1 MSEEGEE
8 LIKSQQIQQE
18 LLNNELVQ
26 ALMSTLNITQNIND
40 IIVNERKLF
49 VLNASKGKTIKLFD
63 KAYVK
68 KSINF
73 SIREQILRKYEEYLN
88 FSAQNPSKYTEIL
101 KKDTELILF
110 YLQKVCGLDETKDTA
125 IVKANYETLKPI
137 IDGEMYKLID
147 NVYSTWK
154 SFDTIIDNLN
164 TVISQSKNVLKQE
177 LEKLNNNIIK
187 AKQKEVIF
195 VEETTGQNEQGLTS
209 IEKEHELEEEVYEED
224 VSKHESIDEIKE
236 HISEDGTLIFS

>member
-1 MSEEGEE
+1 MKYVSEEGEE
-8 LIKSQQIQQE
+8 LIKSQQIQQQ

-49 VLNASKGKTIKLFD
+49 VLNASKGKTIPLDD

-73 SIREQILRKYEEYLN
+73 NIREQILKKYEDYLN
-88 FSAQNPSKYTEIL
+88 FSAQNPNKYTEIL
-101 KKDTELILF
+101 NKDTELILF
-110 YLQKVCGLDETKDTA
+110 YLQKVCNVNAADTS
-125 IVKANYETLKPI
+125 IVKRNYETLKPI

-147 NVYSTWK
+147 NVYSTWR

-164 TVISQSKNVLKQE
+164 TIISQSKQE
-177 LEKLNNNIIK
+177 IGR
-187 AKQKEVIF
+187 AHV
-195 VEETTGQNEQGLTS
+195 
-209 IEKEHELEEEVYEED
+209 
-224 VSKHESIDEIKE
+224 
-236 HISEDGTLIFS
+236 

>member
-1 MSEEGEE
+1 MKYVSEEGEE
-8 LIKSQQIQQE
+8 LIKSQQIQQQ

-49 VLNASKGKTIKLFD
+49 VLNASKGKTIPLDD

-73 SIREQILRKYEEYLN
+73 NIREQILKKYEDYLN
-88 FSAQNPSKYTEIL
+88 FSAQNPNKYTEIL
-101 KKDTELILF
+101 NKDTELILF
-110 YLQKVCGLDETKDTA
+110 YLTKVCNVENISLA
-125 IVKANYETLKPI
+125 LVQRNYETLKPI

-147 NVYSTWK
+147 NVYSTWR

-164 TVISQSKNVLKQE
+164 AIISQSKSVLKQE

-187 AKQKEVIF
+187 AK
-195 VEETTGQNEQGLTS
+195 
-209 IEKEHELEEEVYEED
+209 EKELTYEEKVEQNRQELKD
-224 VSKHESIDEIKE
+224 MAEEDPEVFEEDESKHESIDEIKE
-236 HISEDGTLIFS
+236 HISEDGTLIFH